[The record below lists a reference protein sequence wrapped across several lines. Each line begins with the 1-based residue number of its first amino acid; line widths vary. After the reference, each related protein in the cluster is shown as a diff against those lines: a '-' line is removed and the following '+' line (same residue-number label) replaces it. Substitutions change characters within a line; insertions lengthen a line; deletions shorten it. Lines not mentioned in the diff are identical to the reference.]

1 MILQALVRHYEDL
14 VKRGEAQRPGWS
26 PAKVAF
32 ALRLREDGTLSQVVS
47 LKSERQMGQKT
58 VLAPREL
65 AVPAQEKRA
74 SGIRANFLCDNAG
87 YLLGVDN
94 KGNPKRTLACF
105 QAAKELHLRLL
116 DGVEAPAASAVRAFF
131 SGWDPTAAETHPAL
145 SEYLDE
151 LKKGA
156 NLVFQ
161 VGLDQFVQEDPA
173 IQTAWQRH
181 YDQGGT
187 GEPAV
192 CLVTGEKNV
201 PATLHPAI
209 KGVPGA
215 QSSGASL
222 VSFNAPSLESYDH
235 EQGGNAPTGE
245 YAAFAYGAA
254 LNHLLADYAHRQV
267 IGDTTVVFWA
277 EGGEPAYQDAI
288 MAALTGK
295 PQQTVS
301 DTDLKDLFRT
311 LADGRPY
318 PIHNIV
324 LHPNTHF
331 CILGLS
337 PNAARLSVRFFWQDT
352 FGGLLKNINRHYEQL
367 EIVRPSCDH
376 REQLSLWDL
385 LQETVN
391 QKSTNKE
398 PSHQLTGDVLRSIL
412 TGAPYPAT
420 LLNAVQLRIRAD
432 RQITRG
438 RAAILKAYYLRN
450 PHSDCPKEVLAV
462 KLDPQNAPENVPYT
476 LGRLFS
482 VLEAIQ
488 QSANPSINATIKDKY
503 FSSASAT
510 PATIFPI
517 LLNLSQKHL
526 RKLEKGLAIY
536 YDRQIGELVKTL
548 GTILPAHLS
557 LPEQGSF
564 QLGYYQQTQIRYSSD
579 KKEEN

>member
-1 MILQALVRHYEDL
+1 M
-14 VKRGEAQRPGWS
+14 
-26 PAKVAF
+26 
-32 ALRLREDGTLSQVVS
+32 
-47 LKSERQMGQKT
+47 
-58 VLAPREL
+58 
-65 AVPAQEKRA
+65 
-74 SGIRANFLCDNAG
+74 
-87 YLLGVDN
+87 
-94 KGNPKRTLACF
+94 
-105 QAAKELHLRLL
+105 
-116 DGVEAPAASAVRAFF
+116 
-131 SGWDPTAAETHPAL
+131 
-145 SEYLDE
+145 
-151 LKKGA
+151 
-156 NLVFQ
+156 
-161 VGLDQFVQEDPA
+161 
-173 IQTAWQRH
+173 
-181 YDQGGT
+181 
-187 GEPAV
+187 
-192 CLVTGEKNV
+192 
-201 PATLHPAI
+201 
-209 KGVPGA
+209 
-215 QSSGASL
+215 
-222 VSFNAPSLESYDH
+222 
-235 EQGGNAPTGE
+235 
-245 YAAFAYGAA
+245 
-254 LNHLLADYAHRQV
+254 
-267 IGDTTVVFWA
+267 
-277 EGGEPAYQDAI
+277 
-288 MAALTGK
+288 
-295 PQQTVS
+295 
-301 DTDLKDLFRT
+301 
-311 LADGRPY
+311 
-318 PIHNIV
+318 
-324 LHPNTHF
+324 
-331 CILGLS
+331 
-337 PNAARLSVRFFWQDT
+337 RFFWQDT

-367 EIVRPSCDH
+367 EIVRPSFDR

-488 QSANPSINATIKDKY
+488 QSANPGINATIKDKY

-548 GTILPAHLS
+548 GTSLPAHLS
-557 LPEQGSF
+557 LPEQGFF